1 MKDTQLYQQIL
12 GLSEPWFVERVELK
26 MDQQRVDIFVEH
38 RPDAVFHC
46 PVCDQVC
53 SLYDHADERV
63 WRHLDSCQLKTY
75 LHARVPRTGCPEHGI
90 HKVKLPWAQTRS
102 RFTLLMERM
111 IIDVIL
117 QCSTI
122 TGACGVMRISWDEAM
137 GVMNRAVIRGQE
149 RKAAAAEAAAAA
161 PQVVMGESAATTATS
176 VVKHVGVDEKAFR
189 KGHSYL
195 TVVCDLER
203 STVEYVAPDRTTE
216 SLSGYWKSLTP
227 DQRDGVEA
235 VAMDMWEPYVQATLT
250 GLPLAGEKIVFDRF
264 HIMKQMNQA
273 VDKVRLGEHRKL
285 SRWGCDLLKGS
296 KHWWLYAK
304 ENLPDR
310 YRADFANVKDRNL
323 QTSRAWAIKETLRR
337 LWDYTSVTWAGKFF
351 ARWFGW
357 AKRSKLTPVKKVADM
372 IRSRI
377 DNVISYCRHPITNGV
392 AEGIN
397 SKIMTI
403 KRKCCGFR
411 NLENFQTAIYFH
423 CGGLELYPL

>member
-12 GLSEPWFVERVELK
+12 GLSEPWLVERVDLK

-38 RPDAVFHC
+38 RADAVFLC
-46 PVCDQVC
+46 PVCGQARP
-53 SLYDHADERV
+53 LYDHADERV

-75 LHARVPRTGCPEHGI
+75 LHARVPRTCCPEHGI

-111 IIDVIL
+111 IIDVIR

-122 TGACGVMRISWDEAM
+122 SGACGIMRVSWDEAF
-137 GVMNRAVIRGQE
+137 GVMQRAVTRGQE
-149 RKAAAAEAAAAA
+149 RKEAA
-161 PQVVMGESAATTATS
+161 

-195 TVVCDLER
+195 TVVCDLQR
-203 STVEYVAPDRTTE
+203 STVEHVAEDRTTE
-216 SLSGYWKSLTP
+216 SLAGYWSSLTP
-227 DQRDGVEA
+227 AQRDGVEA
-235 VAMDMWEPYVQATLT
+235 VAMDMWEPYVRATMA
-250 GLPLAGEKIVFDRF
+250 GLPLAAEKIVFDRF
-264 HIMKQMNQA
+264 HVMKQMNEA
-273 VDKVRLGEHRKL
+273 VNRVRLGEHRKL
-285 SRWGCDLLKGS
+285 SSWGCGLLKGT
-296 KHWWLYAK
+296 KHWWLYAA

-310 YRADFANVKDRNL
+310 YRAGFARVKDRNL
-323 QTSRAWAIKETLRR
+323 QTARAWAIKETLRG
-337 LWDYTSVTWAGKFF
+337 LWAYTSTTWAGKFF

-372 IRSRI
+372 IKTRI

-403 KRKCCGFR
+403 KRKCCGFA
-411 NLENFQTAIYFH
+411 NLENFKTAIYFH
-423 CGGLELYPL
+423 CGGLELYPQ

>member
-1 MKDTQLYQQIL
+1 M
-12 GLSEPWFVERVELK
+12 E
-26 MDQQRVDIFVEH
+26 QQRVDLFVEH

-46 PVCDQVC
+46 PVCDQARP
-53 SLYDHADERV
+53 LYDHADERV
-63 WRHLDSCQLKTY
+63 WRHLDSCQLKTF
-75 LHARVPRTGCPEHGI
+75 LHARVPRTCCLEHGI

-111 IIDVIL
+111 IIDVIG

-122 TGACGVMRISWDEAM
+122 AGACAVMRVSWDEAF
-137 GVMNRAVIRGQE
+137 GVMNRAVIRGRE
-149 RKAAAAEAAAAA
+149 RKEATI
-161 PQVVMGESAATTATS
+161 VT
-176 VVKHVGVDEKAFR
+176 HVGVDEKAFR

-216 SLSGYWKSLTP
+216 SLAGYWASLSPT
-227 DQRDGVEA
+227 QRDGVEA
-235 VAMDMWEPYVQATLT
+235 VAMDMWEPYVQATLA

-310 YRADFANVKDRNL
+310 YRAD
-323 QTSRAWAIKETLRR
+323 
-337 LWDYTSVTWAGKFF
+337 
-351 ARWFGW
+351 
-357 AKRSKLTPVKKVADM
+357 
-372 IRSRI
+372 
-377 DNVISYCRHPITNGV
+377 
-392 AEGIN
+392 
-397 SKIMTI
+397 
-403 KRKCCGFR
+403 
-411 NLENFQTAIYFH
+411 
-423 CGGLELYPL
+423 